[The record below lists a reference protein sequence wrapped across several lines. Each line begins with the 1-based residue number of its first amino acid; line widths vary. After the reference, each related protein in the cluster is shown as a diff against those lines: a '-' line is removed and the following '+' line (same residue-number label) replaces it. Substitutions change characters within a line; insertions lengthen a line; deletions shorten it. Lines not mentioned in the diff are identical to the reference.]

1 MASPT
6 LPSLVLLLL
15 FFSAFA
21 PAESQTCSG
30 MAKGTVDLLTGVA
43 SGSDSGGGRIRKK
56 NVHGLLNAVS
66 GGILLPFGAIVARGM
81 KMFDLTNPA
90 WFYLHDSSEI
100 IGHVVGVAGGATNFR
115 IRSKSKGVVN
125 TLKSVETVVFS
136 LHIIQVLALFLKP
149 REEHRYRPYWELCYQ
164 AIRYAA
170 IILRVVDVFKG
181 LAILKP
187 YQRWWTGCVVV
198 VSVLFVTLVALE
210 GINFVMKLGR
220 KKSTNATK
228 PYDHELGL

>member
-1 MASPT
+1 
-6 LPSLVLLLL
+6 
-15 FFSAFA
+15 
-21 PAESQTCSG
+21 
-30 MAKGTVDLLTGVA
+30 
-43 SGSDSGGGRIRKK
+43 
-56 NVHGLLNAVS
+56 
-66 GGILLPFGAIVARGM
+66 M

-115 IRSKSKGVVN
+115 IGSTSKGVVN

-210 GINFVMKLGR
+210 GINLVMKLGR
-220 KKSTNATK
+220 KKSTNATE